1 MPVIFWDL
9 LYKDQNGKRID
20 KETLDAMTREERKA
34 LDATPI
40 LRVYKE
46 FNVDQTNLAEVN
58 PQKYEQLQ
66 QTVSRLLK

>member
-34 LDATPI
+34 LED
-40 LRVYKE
+40 
-46 FNVDQTNLAEVN
+46 
-58 PQKYEQLQ
+58 
-66 QTVSRLLK
+66 